1 MNDKL
6 LFLTKDQKEKLK
18 KAFFLV
24 ESVKNEMSLLHEEYT
39 IINTSLYNLKK
50 AIEYQE
56 KYY

>member
-1 MNDKL
+1 MGWHLEEKQALSL
-6 LFLTKDQKEKLK
+6 LG
-18 KAFFLV
+18 
-24 ESVKNEMSLLHEEYT
+24 SVKNEMPLLHEEYR